1 MPDIEP
7 SAPFLLRLRHR
18 LSAGRELA
26 GAGLLLLL
34 CLCAFGGA
42 RVLEA
47 RRDAADARDATL
59 TIDAERLLSALKDV
73 ETGVRGFMLTGDD
86 SYLEPYDTAVPLA
99 GNDLR
104 ALSALGV
111 MLDGLPEAVGRRI
124 ELAAAGITVRRQGG
138 LQAAA
143 QAIDTGAGKQSMDL
157 VRAKVASLQAAAA
170 GRTIRRNR
178 RHAAPWLYVLGFAA
192 LAGATAAVAAYAVRR
207 RRESRAA
214 SVLLQDVLENA
225 PIGIGLLD
233 RTLHIRH
240 MNRSLAAMG
249 SRTLGAQVGSSLWE
263 ALPELRDTFAGKLQR
278 VLEGGRPIP
287 NTEVTATDPAR
298 PDQARQYLVGFYP
311 VNAGAGMVVTD
322 VTIRN
327 RLERRMRESEE
338 RFRSLTE
345 NSAAIIWTTSPSGEF
360 VSEQRQWMAFTG
372 QDAAEAAGSGWT
384 GAVHPDDQVHAERDW
399 AQALAAGHALATE
412 YRLRRGDGAWRH
424 MAVQA
429 VPVRDEDGAVR
440 EWVGSHTDITERRL
454 AEAALAAARDAAE
467 AANRAKSVFLA
478 NMSHELRT
486 PLSAVI
492 GYSEMLEEEME
503 DLDQPHLIADL
514 KKIETNARHL
524 LSLINDVLDLSKIE
538 ANRMTSYGEDFD
550 VAVVAREA
558 AATVGALVQR
568 KANTL
573 VLDLADGLGM
583 MHSDV
588 VKLRQCL
595 FNLISNAAKFT
606 ENGRITLGVV
616 REAGWL
622 VFSVTDTGIGMT
634 EEQVGRLFQRFTQAD
649 ESTTRSFG
657 GTGLGLALTRAF
669 SRLLGGDVA
678 VTSQLG
684 EGTVF
689 TIRLPAVM
697 PEQAASEPDGKGHEA
712 VPDGRQVVLVVDDD
726 PAQRDLLTRFLTREG
741 FAVAT
746 AADGR
751 AGLEM
756 ARTLRPRAI
765 LLDVMMPQMDGWS
778 VLSAIKADPDLVAIP
793 VVMASFVNEPAL
805 ASALG
810 AADYVLKPVEWDQL
824 KTVMD
829 RFRTGQGVVLVVDDD
844 PDARARLRTVLER
857 NGWAVQEASN
867 GREAL
872 EAVDRTVPVVIL
884 LDLTMPVMDGFSF
897 LQVLRER
904 PGGED
909 IPVIV
914 LSARDLSQ
922 GDRKRLESA
931 DRVLRKGD
939 VDLRALPG
947 QLAEVRDGHAG
958 RDAASG

>member
-1 MPDIEP
+1 MPDTEP
-7 SAPFLLRLRHR
+7 PAPFLLRLQHR
-18 LSAGRELA
+18 LAAGRELA

-42 RVLEA
+42 RILEVRRDVA
-47 RRDAADARDATL
+47 NARDAAL

-86 SYLEPYDTAVPLA
+86 AYLDPYEKAVPLA

-111 MLDGLPEAVGRRI
+111 TLDGLPEAVNRRI
-124 ELAAAGITVRRQGG
+124 EIAAGGITVRREGG

-143 QAIDTGAGKQSMDL
+143 KAIDTGAGKQSMDL

-170 GRTIRRNR
+170 GRTTRRNR

-192 LAGATAAVAAYAVRR
+192 LAGATATVAAYAVRR

-214 SVLLQDVLENA
+214 GLLLQDVLENA

-263 ALPELRDTFAGKLQR
+263 AMPELRDTFAGKLQR

-287 NTEVTATDPAR
+287 NTEVTAADPAR
-298 PDQARQYLVGFYP
+298 PDQARQYLVSFYP

-345 NSAAIIWTTSPSGEF
+345 NSAAIIWTTSPGGEF
-360 VSEQRQWMAFTG
+360 VSEQRQWLAFTG

-384 GAVHPDDQVHAERDW
+384 GAVHPDDQAHAERDW
-399 AQALAAGHALATE
+399 AQALAGSHALATE
-412 YRLRRGDGAWRH
+412 YRLRRADGAWRH

-454 AEAALAAARDAAE
+454 AEEALAAARDAAE

-514 KKIETNARHL
+514 KKIESNARHL

-550 VAVVAREA
+550 VAVIAREA
-558 AATVGALVQR
+558 AATVDALVQR
-568 KANTL
+568 KTNTL
-573 VLDLADGLGM
+573 VLDLGDGLGT

-606 ENGRITLGVV
+606 ENGRITLSVM
-616 REAGWL
+616 READWL
-622 VFSVTDTGIGMT
+622 VFSVADTGIGMT

-649 ESTTRSFG
+649 ESTTRNFG

-669 SRLLGGDVA
+669 CRLLGGDVA
-678 VTSQLG
+678 VTSRLG

-689 TIRLPAVM
+689 SIRLPAVM
-697 PEQAASEPDGKGHEA
+697 PEQAANEPDEGGHEA
-712 VPDGRQVVLVVDDD
+712 LPDGRQVVLVVDDD

-778 VLSAIKADPDLVAIP
+778 VLSAIKADPELAAIP

-829 RFRTGQGVVLVVDDD
+829 RFRTGEGVVLVVDDD

-958 RDAASG
+958 R